1 MSLDIPLQ
9 ALNCIPKL
17 EVILGGVATRYRYN
31 LMRMDP
37 KPPLH
42 ASNSVV
48 PSPGIAASW
57 IEYFE
62 VPHEF
67 ARADR

>member
-9 ALNCIPKL
+9 AHCIPKL
-17 EVILGGVATRYRYN
+17 EVILGGWRPDIGITDA
-31 LMRMDP
+31 DGSEP
-37 KPPLH
+37 HH
-42 ASNSVV
+42 AQIACSFT
-48 PSPGIAASW
+48 GIAASW